1 MNVSDMFTYVKS
13 SEGKVICTSF
23 VYESSLDLRLAPNVS
38 KCVPEDAIFKGQMR
52 CRKICRRS
60 VLAFVFTVLLPQ
72 RKKKESNFSYTITEA
87 FWVIKTWV
95 LSNSCGH

>member
-38 KCVPEDAIFKGQMR
+38 KCVPEDAIFKRTNEMQKNLQ
-52 CRKICRRS
+52 KIC
-60 VLAFVFTVLLPQ
+60 
-72 RKKKESNFSYTITEA
+72 
-87 FWVIKTWV
+87 
-95 LSNSCGH
+95 SCLCVYHPTAST

>member
-23 VYESSLDLRLAPNVS
+23 VYESSLDLCLAPNVS

-52 CRKICRRS
+52 CRRS
-60 VLAFVFTVLLPQ
+60 VLAFVFTVLLPE
-72 RKKKESNFSYTITEA
+72 RKKRKATSITQ
-87 FWVIKTWV
+87 
-95 LSNSCGH
+95 

>member
-23 VYESSLDLRLAPNVS
+23 VYESSLDLRLALNVS

-60 VLAFVFTVLLPQ
+60 VLAFVFTICLNVKK
-72 RKKKESNFSYTITEA
+72 RKATSLTQ
-87 FWVIKTWV
+87 
-95 LSNSCGH
+95 